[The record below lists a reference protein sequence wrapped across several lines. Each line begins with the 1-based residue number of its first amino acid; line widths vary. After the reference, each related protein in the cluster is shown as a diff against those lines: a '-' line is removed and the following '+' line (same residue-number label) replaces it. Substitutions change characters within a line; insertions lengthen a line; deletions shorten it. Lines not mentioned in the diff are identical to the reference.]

1 MNCLTSPKP
10 SRKGDTTNNT
20 QQITDHPLIDMD
32 AAPFRY
38 YGPFR
43 IDRLTFARSLLMASL
58 ALMFVCLS
66 MTSSA
71 QPVALTPS
79 QLDQLVARIAL
90 YPDPLLAQVLT
101 ASTYWSEIPEAASWA
116 HQHSYLKADALA
128 QAMQADHLQWD
139 PSILALLLFA
149 STLDMMAH
157 DPAWTEQLGNAV
169 LTQEPEVMDA
179 MQRMPEG

>member
-1 MNCLTSPKP
+1 
-10 SRKGDTTNNT
+10 
-20 QQITDHPLIDMD
+20 
-32 AAPFRY
+32 
-38 YGPFR
+38 
-43 IDRLTFARSLLMASL
+43 
-58 ALMFVCLS
+58 
-66 MTSSA
+66 MTSSV

-116 HQHSYLKADALA
+116 DQHSYLKGDALA

-139 PSILALLLFA
+139 PSILALLPFP

-169 LTQEPEVMDA
+169 LTQDPEVMDA